1 MTSKEFENILDKIR
15 EIQTRVQVL
24 ESLVKRVTCQEATL
38 FDNVEDLSAENAKP
52 APVETA
58 EIAEDKPK
66 TIRRTFKD
74 GTMTAS
80 SIAFRL
86 SKETGKSI
94 TKESVTKIAESINA
108 LSVYD
113 KTSHTRRYSPESVD
127 MIFSVFRQ
135 LQRI

>member
-15 EIQTRVQVL
+15 EIQTRVQEL
-24 ESLVKRVTCQEATL
+24 ETLVKRVTCQEATL
-38 FDNVEDLSAENAKP
+38 FDNVEDLSAENAQS
-52 APVETA
+52 APIETA
-58 EIAEDKPK
+58 EIVEDKPK

-74 GTMTAS
+74 GTMAAS

-86 SKETGKSI
+86 SKETGKRI
-94 TKESVTKIAESINA
+94 TKESVSEMAKSINA

-113 KTSHTRRYSPESVD
+113 KVSHTRRYSPESVD